1 MTTPPLPGVT
11 SMEGTVPEPEQYRL
25 FEFTGSDRDFLTK
38 VGIRRCVIRC
48 FRPRPPAVALIR
60 EHPPGI
66 TRKDIDWLREC
77 GVTWERKRAVQI
89 PLDFSGCQ
97 KNERDAKAPV
107 TKAQEG

>member
-1 MTTPPLPGVT
+1 
-11 SMEGTVPEPEQYRL
+11 MEGTVPEPEQHRL

-38 VGIRRCVIRC
+38 VGIKPCVIRC
-48 FRPRPPAVALIR
+48 FRPRLHAVALVK
-60 EHPPGI
+60 EYPPRI
-66 TRKDIDWLREC
+66 TGTDLQWLKEC
-77 GVTWERKRAVQI
+77 GVAWERKRAVQI

>member
-1 MTTPPLPGVT
+1 
-11 SMEGTVPEPEQYRL
+11 MEGTVPEPEPYSL
-25 FEFTGSDRDFLTK
+25 FEFNRGDRHFLTK
-38 VGIRRCVIRC
+38 VGIKPWVIRC
-48 FRPRPPAVALIR
+48 FRPQSHAVALVK

-66 TRKDIDWLREC
+66 TRKDIDWLGEC
-77 GVTWERKRAVQI
+77 GIAWERKRAVQL